1 MVLISV
7 IVFLCYKFVHMY
19 IHPNEVVM
27 FCGTTSG
34 DQPIAALDLFVLFLA
49 VLVLLVELCL
59 EQVRRAIVVLRQE
72 SRRCCQLVR

>member
-1 MVLISV
+1 MMLIPF
-7 IVFLCYKFVHMY
+7 IVFLSNKFAQRY
-19 IHPNEVVM
+19 IHPNEAVM
-27 FCGTTSG
+27 FCGTTSS
-34 DQPIAALDLFVLFLA
+34 DQPIAALNLFVLFLA